1 MFSHQLFRGDE
12 AFSEGTCSATHAL
25 SSESACNTCL
35 KMQRL
40 SDLVD
45 PFPHPV
51 EKERKKSR
59 RQEME
64 QHGQHKYRYQRR
76 QWRDY
81 QKGFAFGVP
90 TMFPRFQTSSG
101 FSHPPNPDQ
110 SCFWQPRVF
119 LACCFCRQRCT
130 STWCAL
136 RTVDVGFSLCT
147 FRETRNAQIISLP
160 STNLKIFVCV
170 SVCAG
175 VLRTKNNLCTTSN
188 NISWSTAQL
197 LLHCVLERNEKP
209 GNRIAK

>member
-1 MFSHQLFRGDE
+1 MFSHQLFGGNE

-35 KMQRL
+35 KTQRL

-59 RQEME
+59 RQKME

-76 QWRDY
+76 QRRDY

-110 SCFWQPRVF
+110 SCFWQPRVLPAVF
-119 LACCFCRQRCT
+119 AANVAHQLGVPFVPWTLDSVFVLSGRHATRKLFRCRQPT
-130 STWCAL
+130 
-136 RTVDVGFSLCT
+136 
-147 FRETRNAQIISLP
+147 
-160 STNLKIFVCV
+160 
-170 SVCAG
+170 
-175 VLRTKNNLCTTSN
+175 
-188 NISWSTAQL
+188 
-197 LLHCVLERNEKP
+197 
-209 GNRIAK
+209 